1 MKAAI
6 FHEFGPPEVLRYE
19 DVPDPE
25 PGPGEI
31 VVAVRAVTVNRVLD
45 TSVRR
50 GEQRRRKIRLPLVLG
65 VDPCGVVAEVGPGV
79 TTPAVGEDVCLLSRV
94 PCLAC
99 EPCRAGRFDTCR
111 NPAMLGVG
119 CWGGDADYV
128 KVPAS
133 CAVPMPD
140 NLTFPEACV
149 VIRHG
154 PTAHHLMFDVAGLTA
169 GETVL
174 VMGAAGGLGTIGI
187 QIAKAAGATVIAGAG
202 AAERVRVALDLG
214 ADFGIDYRACDLTEE
229 VMRITGGAGVDVVF
243 ENVSDPSTWPK
254 ALKSLGSD
262 GRLVTAGAHGG
273 GKGELDC
280 DVLYHNRLTI
290 KGSSGST
297 RRNVD
302 DTLAAAAAG
311 KLLVRIDKVLPLS
324 AAAEAHRII
333 EAGVPAGK
341 IVLDPTLG

>member
-6 FHEFGPPEVLRYE
+6 FHQFGAPDVLRYE

-45 TSVRR
+45 ASVRR
-50 GEQRRRKIRLPLVLG
+50 GEQTRRNVQLPLVLG
-65 VDPCGVVAEVGPGV
+65 VDPSGVVSAVGAGVVAPKIG
-79 TTPAVGEDVCLLSRV
+79 DNVCLLSRV

-99 EPCRAGRFDTCR
+99 DTCEAGNFDVCP

-128 KVPAS
+128 KAPAS

-140 NLTFPEACV
+140 NLSFPEACA

-154 PTAHHLMFDVAGLTA
+154 PTAHHLMFDRAELKA

-174 VMGAAGGLGTIGI
+174 VMGASGGLGTIGI

-202 AAERVRVALDLG
+202 AAERVQVALELG
-214 ADFGIDYRACDLTEE
+214 ADYGIDYGACDLTEE
-229 VMRITGGAGVDVVF
+229 VMRITAGAGVNVVF
-243 ENVSDPSTWPK
+243 ENVSNPATWPK
-254 ALKSLGSD
+254 ALKSLGHE

-273 GKGELDC
+273 GKVELDC
-280 DVLYHNRLTI
+280 DFLYHNRLTI
-290 KGSSGST
+290 MGSAGSS

-311 KLLVRIDKVLPLS
+311 KLKIHVEKVLPLS
-324 AAAEAHRII
+324 EAAEAHRII

>member
-1 MKAAI
+1 LKAAI
-6 FHEFGPPEVLRYE
+6 FHEFGAPDVLRYE

-45 TSVRR
+45 VAVRR
-50 GEQRRRKIRLPLVLG
+50 GEQTRRNAQLPLILG
-65 VDPCGVVAEVGPGV
+65 VDPSGVVSAVGAGV
-79 TTPAVGEDVCLLSRV
+79 TSPKTGDKVCVLSRV
-94 PCLAC
+94 PCLSC
-99 EPCRAGRFDTCR
+99 ETCEAGKFDICP

-140 NLTFPEACV
+140 NLSFAEACA

-154 PTAHHLMFDVAGLTA
+154 PTAHHLMFDRAALKS

-174 VMGAAGGLGTIGI
+174 VMGASGGLGSIGI

-202 AAERVRVALDLG
+202 AAERVAAAMELG
-214 ADFGIDYRACDLTEE
+214 ADFGVDYGACDLTEE
-229 VMRITGGAGVDVVF
+229 VMRITNGAGVNVVF
-243 ENVSDPSTWPK
+243 ENVSDPATWPK
-254 ALKSLGSD
+254 ALKSLGTN

-273 GKGELDC
+273 GKVELDC
-280 DVLYHNRLTI
+280 DFLYHNRLTI
-290 KGSSGST
+290 LGSAGASRQNT
-297 RRNVD
+297 D
-302 DTLAAAAAG
+302 DTLTAAAAG
-311 KLLVRIDKVLPLS
+311 KLRVKIEKVLPLS
-324 AAAEAHRII
+324 EAAEAHRIM

>member
-1 MKAAI
+1 LKAAI

-25 PGPGEI
+25 PGPCEI

-169 GETVL
+169 
-174 VMGAAGGLGTIGI
+174 AIGI
-187 QIAKAAGATVIAGAG
+187 QIAKAAGAIVIAGAG

-214 ADFGIDYRACDLTEE
+214 ADFGIDYRVCDLTEE

-273 GKGELDC
+273 GKVELDC

-324 AAAEAHRII
+324 
-333 EAGVPAGK
+333 GVR
-341 IVLDPTLG
+341 LGSDRVWRCRP